1 MPSPTR
7 VALLLLLIALP
18 LLEIAILIEV
28 GQAIGFWPSV
38 LLLIAAALVGA
49 KIVHD
54 QGLATARRAAEALAE
69 GTPPVGPMLEGV
81 ALVLAGALLILP
93 GYLSDIA
100 GLLLMVPPFRRFAI
114 LSVLRRFRDAAR
126 RRFPRRRRDGR
137 RRRSRSARS
146 SSRASS
152 SASRSARST
161 PNATAA
167 DRAPEPRTAPF
178 AAIAALRRP

>member
-1 MPSPTR
+1 MPSTHR

-28 GQAIGFWPSV
+28 GQVIGFWPSV
-38 LLLIAAALVGA
+38 LLLFAAALFGA

-81 ALVLAGALLILP
+81 ALVIAGTLLILP

-100 GLLLMVPPFRRFAI
+100 GLLLMIEPFRRFAI
-114 LSVLRRFRDAAR
+114 LAVLRRFRDAAR
-126 RRFPRRRRDGR
+126 RRFPQAPPRLPPPQEPERPLVIEGEFERLDERTIDPKRDRGGP
-137 RRRSRSARS
+137 
-146 SSRASS
+146 RA
-152 SASRSARST
+152 
-161 PNATAA
+161 
-167 DRAPEPRTAPF
+167 
-178 AAIAALRRP
+178 

>member
-93 GYLSDIA
+93 GYLSDVA

-126 RRFPRRRRDGR
+126 RRFPQ
-137 RRRSRSARS
+137 
-146 SSRASS
+146 
-152 SASRSARST
+152 
-161 PNATAA
+161 
-167 DRAPEPRTAPF
+167 APP
-178 AAIAALRRP
+178 RRPPPEEPERPLVIEAEFERIEERTIDPKRDRGGPRA

>member
-1 MPSPTR
+1 MPSPNR
-7 VALLLLLIALP
+7 VALLLMLIALP

-38 LLLIAAALVGA
+38 LLLFAAALVGA

-81 ALVLAGALLILP
+81 ALVIAGALLILP

-126 RRFPRRRRDGR
+126 RRFPQARARRPPPEEPERPLVIDGEFERIEERTIDPERDRRGR
-137 RRRSRSARS
+137 RA
-146 SSRASS
+146 
-152 SASRSARST
+152 
-161 PNATAA
+161 
-167 DRAPEPRTAPF
+167 
-178 AAIAALRRP
+178 